1 VNYVPAMV
9 SKLDESVG
17 RIVQALQKRHM
28 LENSI
33 IVFLSDNG
41 APTKGRQPNW
51 GSNWPFKGVSRR
63 RYITSRT
70 RNAYPTSVP
79 NLSLDLLLTNETLVA

>member
-1 VNYVPAMV
+1 VFACPRLFVVFKHFNKETELKYISAMV

-17 RIVQALQKRHM
+17 RIVRALQRRHM

-51 GSNWPFKGVSRR
+51 GSNWPFKGVSRLG
-63 RYITSRT
+63 
-70 RNAYPTSVP
+70 PGV
-79 NLSLDLLLTNETLVA
+79 